1 MNHDEII
8 ISAASKTSIAGGVTT
23 AAGAVTSMDLLTIVG
38 VLVAV
43 GGFLI
48 NLIFQLRRDRR
59 EQKEHL
65 ARMAAIK
72 DNCDVQ

>member
-8 ISAASKTSIAGGVTT
+8 ISAASKTSITGAATT
-23 AAGAVTSMDLLTIVG
+23 VVGAVSNMDLLTVVG

-43 GGFLI
+43 GGFLV
-48 NLIFQLRRDRR
+48 NLAFQLRRDRR
-59 EQKEHL
+59 EQKEHE

-72 DNCDVQ
+72 DNCDV